1 MHTAEEVVQYQSP
14 QLKYMFTCI
23 VNSQSGQLPLG
34 LIAQLV
40 KNCMGIAEVMGSNL
54 VQALFF
60 VRLSLPNCLSCVHNC
75 NDE

>member
-23 VNSQSGQLPLG
+23 ANSQSGQLPLG

-40 KNCMGIAEVMGSNL
+40 KNCTGVAEVMGSNP
-54 VQALFF
+54 VQA
-60 VRLSLPNCLSCVHNC
+60 
-75 NDE
+75 